1 MATPEPKP
9 TLLASMG
16 VTGGEAPPGP
26 ATPTS
31 QAEQAEASDTH
42 DSSSSRTRRRRSSSS
57 PRTASAP
64 TTRTRPDSA
73 PEALSAALHDIRQ
86 RHRERRTSGERTPL
100 APLNVDVPLDL
111 LDHVRQV
118 SQDIPYPLRRLAEEA
133 IELGLE
139 ATGNQRASAERMP
152 DPTVRSSGSVGE

>member
-1 MATPEPKP
+1 MAAPEPKP

-16 VTGGEAPPGP
+16 VTGGEAPPAP
-26 ATPTS
+26 ASPTS
-31 QAEQAEASDTH
+31 QAGQAEASETH
-42 DSSSSRTRRRRSSSS
+42 DSSSRTRRRRSSSS
-57 PRTASAP
+57 PRTASSP
-64 TTRTRPDSA
+64 TTRNRPDPA

-133 IELGLE
+133 IELWLE
-139 ATGNQRASAERMP
+139 ATGNQRVSAQGLPEP
-152 DPTVRSSGSVGE
+152 PGAARSQL